1 MPKLFKQPHLKVATE
16 TGKVRAVGS
25 DQRDVV
31 VIVERSPRS
40 ALAARVPARR
50 AAAAGA
56 RAKARCLCAPH
67 TLKTLNLEQII
78 IMVLKRRLTCPDAIL
93 KERSGVKSFRQFLLN
108 QGNVY
113 LLATGVMHLKEKNK
127 RKGKNVSERCRYQ
140 Y

>member
-16 TGKVRAVGS
+16 TGKVRAVSS
-25 DQRDVV
+25 DKRDVV

-56 RAKARCLCAPH
+56 RAETRRLCAPH
-67 TLKTLNLEQII
+67 TLKTLNLDQII

-93 KERSGVKSFRQFLLN
+93 KE
-108 QGNVY
+108 
-113 LLATGVMHLKEKNK
+113 
-127 RKGKNVSERCRYQ
+127 
-140 Y
+140 